1 MDCPPPMGMVH
12 TVLSY
17 SVMDNKEQKSSE
29 NPAAGNGS
37 GDLIERF
44 SQYCRLELNR
54 SALTVDAYCRDLL
67 QFGGKV
73 SDLCGAT
80 SGEIRGWLA
89 EEAGKGVKPVSLR
102 RKTQSLRAFYR
113 WLLRQGMIAR
123 NPAAEVTLAKA
134 PKPLPQFAKDSEL
147 EALLAIP
154 PETFE
159 QRRSHLA
166 VNMIYSLG
174 LRQAELLGVHDTDIT
189 ERADGAEIRITGK
202 RDKQRVLP
210 LPASLLEEIRAWQ
223 SERDSRYPDA
233 PVPRALMGGRHG
245 AISKQTLYVMVKDM
259 LVSVAAAKK
268 SPHTLRHSFA
278 TAMVSAGADLDAV
291 REMLGHAS
299 LATTQIYT
307 HLSLS
312 DLRSNYAA
320 HPRAAKDNG
329 KDAQEKNS

>member
-1 MDCPPPMGMVH
+1 MDYPPMGMVH

-17 SVMDNKEQKSSE
+17 PVMDNKEQKSSE

-37 GDLIERF
+37 GNLIERF

-54 SALTVDAYCRDLL
+54 SALTVDTYCRDLL
-67 QFGGKV
+67 QFAGEV
-73 SDLCGAT
+73 PDLCGAT

-89 EEAGKGVKPVSLR
+89 DEAGKGVKPVSLR

-154 PETFE
+154 TETFE

-189 ERADGAEIRITGK
+189 ERADGAEIRITGNATSSGCCHFLHPYSK
-202 RDKQRVLP
+202 RYAPGK
-210 LPASLLEEIRAWQ
+210 AS
-223 SERDSRYPDA
+223 
-233 PVPRALMGGRHG
+233 
-245 AISKQTLYVMVKDM
+245 
-259 LVSVAAAKK
+259 
-268 SPHTLRHSFA
+268 A
-278 TAMVSAGADLDAV
+278 TAAIPTLPCREPLWEAGM
-291 REMLGHAS
+291 EQS
-299 LATTQIYT
+299 LNK
-307 HLSLS
+307 LFMSW
-312 DLRSNYAA
+312 
-320 HPRAAKDNG
+320 
-329 KDAQEKNS
+329 